1 MGPIHTAKS
10 AGRLSVTGTEGRLL
24 RNEEERLLGVR
35 LDGGEEVGLLHA
47 EEVVELGILT
57 EQDIRIYQ

>member
-1 MGPIHTAKS
+1 MNHHA
-10 AGRLSVTGTEGRLL
+10 L
-24 RNEEERLLGVR
+24 RNEEDGLLGVG
-35 LDGGEEVGLLHA
+35 LDGGKEVGLLHA